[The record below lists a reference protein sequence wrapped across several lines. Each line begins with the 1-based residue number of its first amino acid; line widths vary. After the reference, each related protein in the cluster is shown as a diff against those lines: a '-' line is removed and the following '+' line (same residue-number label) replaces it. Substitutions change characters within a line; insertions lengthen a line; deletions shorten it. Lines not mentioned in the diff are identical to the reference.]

1 MMLRA
6 AGCLGLLAFA
16 QACGDGEADQIIA
29 PKTSVVLYG
38 AAAETDLTPFPSNR
52 YTVADLGTA
61 TGLRVDLSE
70 ATTADA
76 MAMELP
82 ETLEQ
87 LSSLD
92 GFSTTGGVFIRF
104 SAPIDPRG
112 IDQLPGAEPPIL
124 DPVRDAEEYTKA
136 DAPLLLV
143 NVDEDSPEFAEPVGI
158 VPRYFEQAEDGFYT
172 EDEFT
177 LIAQPAVPLRPGT
190 RYALIVTDKLLAHDG
205 TPVGA
210 EPLMQAALSSASDDY
225 SKSLRSAIAAASK
238 SVGFKTGSVV
248 AATLFTTASTVTGVV
263 EMAKAR
269 RAAPPPKQVDAF
281 EVESPLSGAD
291 TRVRFVGSFEAP
303 EFRSAK
309 PEGKW
314 QLDSQGRPK
323 VAKTESLE
331 TFLAFSDATQSGP
344 RPLVFYAH
352 GLGGDKDGCWGTSQR
367 LASLS
372 DKGVAVLAIDS
383 PEHGSRS
390 EGETNLISSVFG
402 FFGIDEDT
410 NEFDV
415 ERARDNF
422 RQMAADQLELVRF
435 AKSLKTLDLLPLDAS
450 GQPAPDGIPDL
461 DVSAFYYIGHS
472 FGAVQAA
479 TIFSLAPE
487 IEAATW
493 NVGGAGL
500 TMLLRDSNLFSLFLK
515 TLAPT
520 TTPFG
525 AIARVMAL
533 SQAIVDPG
541 DPLNFAR
548 YATLET
554 LDGVS
559 GGSGR
564 DVLLQ
569 QVVDDTIVPNST
581 TEALARAA
589 GLGVMH
595 PVTAAS
601 GLVEVKAPVSGNLP
615 GGGTG
620 VVCQFD
626 KINGNKTAVHGDLI
640 FAPEGHA
647 QYVSFFKSRIA
658 AKRAKVSAPY

>member
-1 MMLRA
+1 M
-6 AGCLGLLAFA
+6 
-16 QACGDGEADQIIA
+16 
-29 PKTSVVLYG
+29 
-38 AAAETDLTPFPSNR
+38 
-52 YTVADLGTA
+52 
-61 TGLRVDLSE
+61 
-70 ATTADA
+70 
-76 MAMELP
+76 
-82 ETLEQ
+82 
-87 LSSLD
+87 
-92 GFSTTGGVFIRF
+92 
-104 SAPIDPRG
+104 
-112 IDQLPGAEPPIL
+112 
-124 DPVRDAEEYTKA
+124 
-136 DAPLLLV
+136 
-143 NVDEDSPEFAEPVGI
+143 
-158 VPRYFEQAEDGFYT
+158 
-172 EDEFT
+172 
-177 LIAQPAVPLRPGT
+177 
-190 RYALIVTDKLLAHDG
+190 
-205 TPVGA
+205 
-210 EPLMQAALSSASDDY
+210 
-225 SKSLRSAIAAASK
+225 
-238 SVGFKTGSVV
+238 
-248 AATLFTTASTVTGVV
+248 
-263 EMAKAR
+263 
-269 RAAPPPKQVDAF
+269 
-281 EVESPLSGAD
+281 
-291 TRVRFVGSFEAP
+291 
-303 EFRSAK
+303 
-309 PEGKW
+309 
-314 QLDSQGRPK
+314 
-323 VAKTESLE
+323 
-331 TFLAFSDATQSGP
+331 
-344 RPLVFYAH
+344 
-352 GLGGDKDGCWGTSQR
+352 
-367 LASLS
+367 
-372 DKGVAVLAIDS
+372 
-383 PEHGSRS
+383 
-390 EGETNLISSVFG
+390 FG

-450 GQPAPDGIPDL
+450 GKPAPDGIPDL
-461 DVSAFYYIGHS
+461 DVSAFYYIGQS

-589 GLGVMH
+589 GLNVMN
-595 PVTAAS
+595 PLTAAS
-601 GLVEVKAPVSGNLP
+601 GLTEVTAPASGNLP

-658 AKRAKVSAPY
+658 AKRAKVNAPY